1 MEVTNAR
8 VFTCLPLQNG
18 VDFFSGSTP
27 LDDLCVD
34 IHFHLMS
41 VLYFYAV
48 LGECAKGE
56 NTEIFFSILRKGIHS

>member
-27 LDDLCVD
+27 LDDLCVGHPFSLD
-34 IHFHLMS
+34 
-41 VLYFYAV
+41 
-48 LGECAKGE
+48 ECSL
-56 NTEIFFSILRKGIHS
+56 FLCCSWRMC